1 MTAREEPLQ
10 IDEEP
15 PLLRGVLHVY
25 AFFVFL
31 AAGAWLV
38 LSRGDEKA
46 WPALVFVASV
56 VGVFGTS
63 ALYHRVKWSPA
74 WSPRIRVLDHAM
86 IFGLILGT
94 YTPLFVVSLDG
105 RGREGTFL
113 ATCAVAGAGVLVTLF
128 WRNAPKWVRSAVYLG
143 VGWMGALVA
152 PDLVETIGWSG
163 IGMLLGGGIAYSVGA
178 VFYALK
184 RPNPFPGVFGY
195 HELFHALVIVAAG
208 LHFSLITFWVLA

>member
-1 MTAREEPLQ
+1 VTLRELALEM
-10 IDEEP
+10 EEEKP
-15 PLLRGVLHVY
+15 RLRGVLHVW
-25 AFFVFL
+25 AFFLFL

-38 LSRGDEKA
+38 LSQGEGRT
-46 WPALVFVASV
+46 WPALVFASSV

-63 ALYHRVKWSPA
+63 ALYHRVSWSPA
-74 WSPRIRVLDHAM
+74 WYPRIRVLDHAM

-94 YTPLFVVSLDG
+94 YTPLFVISLDG
-105 RGREGTFL
+105 RGRETTFF
-113 ATCAVAGAGVLVTLF
+113 ATCALAGAGVLVTLF
-128 WRNAPKWVRSAVYLG
+128 WRSAPKWVRSAVYLA

-163 IGMLLGGGIAYSVGA
+163 IAMLLGGGIAYSIGA

-184 RPNPFPGVFGY
+184 RPNPFPGIFGY